1 MTRSPLCDLFP
12 LVASCACDKLALNIF
27 YLLDATALLFSFTEC
42 SFALK
47 QTIQKADGFFFGE
60 VSSEEFKIVA
70 WAIYGCF

>member
-12 LVASCACDKLALNIF
+12 VVTSCAYDELALNVF
-27 YLLDATALLFSFTEC
+27 YLLDATALLYSLTEC

-47 QTIQKADGFFFGE
+47 QTIKKADDFFFRE

-70 WAIYGCF
+70 WAIYSGF